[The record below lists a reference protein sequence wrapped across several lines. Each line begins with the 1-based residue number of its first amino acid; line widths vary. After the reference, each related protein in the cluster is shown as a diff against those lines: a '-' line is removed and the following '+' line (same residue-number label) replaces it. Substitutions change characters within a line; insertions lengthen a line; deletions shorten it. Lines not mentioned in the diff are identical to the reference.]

1 MIKPVY
7 VVDGIVKLLLAG
19 AMLVFIPGLTDF
31 FLVPTWTVITAAVL
45 LFLSSATEISYGVS
59 KGART
64 YLKHIV
70 IADSVFI
77 AGLVIGIVLAAA
89 ANPAGGFILFG
100 LVALGSLGI
109 AIVFT
114 TGANGPDFGKD
125 D

>member
-70 IADSVFI
+70 IADAVFI
-77 AGLVIGIVLAAA
+77 VGLILGIVLAAA

>member
-19 AMLVFIPGLTDF
+19 AILVFIPGLTDF

-70 IADSVFI
+70 IADAVFI
-77 AGLVIGIVLAAA
+77 AGLILGIALAAA

>member
-19 AMLVFIPGLTDF
+19 AMLVFIPGLTDS

-64 YLKHIV
+64 YLKHV
-70 IADSVFI
+70 LIADAVFI
-77 AGLVIGIVLAAA
+77 VGLILGIALAAA